1 MQFVKIRDL
10 KYVKK
15 DKTLIDLFA
24 TNEELGEIPMTLN
37 LEDTEN
43 IHTFFDVKKNK
54 EYPLEAYC
62 KLQPIADYVEPEVIE
77 PEVVVPTSITQR
89 QCRLMLVQIGKYQEV
104 VAFIEN
110 SEDDEIKIEWAYASL
125 IERSNPLVTTLAEQ
139 LQLTKEQ
146 LDNLFIEA
154 SKL

>member
-1 MQFVKIRDL
+1 MQFIKIRDL
-10 KYVKK
+10 KYASK

-54 EYPLEAYC
+54 EYPLEIYC
-62 KLQPIADYVEPEVIE
+62 KSQIIADYVEPEIE
-77 PEVVVPTSITQR
+77 QEIVYVPSSITQR
-89 QCRLMLVQIGKYQEV
+89 QCRLMLHKMGKYKQ
-104 VAFIEN
+104 AATLIED
-110 SEDDEIKIEWAYASL
+110 SVDDEIKIEWEYATT
-125 IERSNPLVTTLAEQ
+125 IERTNPLVSYLEDE
-139 LQLTKEQ
+139 LELTKEQ